1 MSTNSSTLQ
10 QQQPQQQRSH
20 AVDLNVSD
28 SPLKSTVSNES
39 TNNGAKPVR
48 GHKRQ
53 QASIG
58 LGIITTNLDMKDPSS
73 SHQQQQQQ
81 QEGSKNHDEQASTND
96 RTKTDAFFST
106 STLSVPRPP
115 PPLASSIS
123 ASSPRRSSDS
133 AHGPISAP
141 IAMNDN
147 EVLLEDD
154 DDMGSSRRMTFANR
168 LRHLV
173 AANKM
178 APPAPSPIP
187 NNYRQH
193 ASSSSPS
200 ASTTATTLDKAASSG
215 LQPTGH
221 RSYSSS
227 STSSSDDDEIM
238 PLPSPAP
245 GSASMHSRQHRLFP
259 KHPIV
264 SPPQLSPV
272 TPTSEDDK
280 PPEHVSDNTSATTT
294 NTTTTT
300 TTTAPSSSALEPPS
314 QSIPVIVTSP
324 SWTPGRPKNKL
335 PSLSEEPMLGD
346 LDDVV
351 STTNHKLAPP
361 TMNREYKFPS
371 PSPMQYTEEDIVG
384 KQIGDYKIRR
394 LIGVGAFSKVYL
406 ATRINDG
413 VEFAIKMINKDRIAS
428 DARIRSSI
436 EREVGVLKFIDHPSI
451 VHLEATME
459 TEQHLCI
466 VMEYAQGGELF
477 DFVQKMHQSRK
488 PVDEELIRRIFT
500 ELLHVVLW
508 LHEHNIVHR
517 DLKLENILIHMD
529 KDGHPRLKVT
539 DFGLARV
546 IDPTA
551 PILTTRCGS
560 EEYAAP
566 EIVQSMG
573 YDGRRT
579 DTWAVGIILYA
590 LLVGYLP
597 FMYNPARG
605 EKVSHLYYRIVSAE
619 YRWPSAD
626 WQQHPERTISTEAR
640 QVVERILK
648 RQPDKRINLAD
659 IETLP
664 WFTKPISD
672 SHASS

>member
-1 MSTNSSTLQ
+1 M
-10 QQQPQQQRSH
+10 
-20 AVDLNVSD
+20 
-28 SPLKSTVSNES
+28 SNES

-81 QEGSKNHDEQASTND
+81 QEGSKNHDEQAATND

-436 EREVGVLKFIDHPSI
+436 EREVGVLKVSRSHTHCRNRQWQELTNVHVFI
-451 VHLEATME
+451 V
-459 TEQHLCI
+459 
-466 VMEYAQGGELF
+466 Y
-477 DFVQKMHQSRK
+477 
-488 PVDEELIRRIFT
+488 
-500 ELLHVVLW
+500 
-508 LHEHNIVHR
+508 
-517 DLKLENILIHMD
+517 
-529 KDGHPRLKVT
+529 
-539 DFGLARV
+539 
-546 IDPTA
+546 
-551 PILTTRCGS
+551 
-560 EEYAAP
+560 
-566 EIVQSMG
+566 
-573 YDGRRT
+573 
-579 DTWAVGIILYA
+579 
-590 LLVGYLP
+590 
-597 FMYNPARG
+597 
-605 EKVSHLYYRIVSAE
+605 
-619 YRWPSAD
+619 
-626 WQQHPERTISTEAR
+626 
-640 QVVERILK
+640 
-648 RQPDKRINLAD
+648 
-659 IETLP
+659 
-664 WFTKPISD
+664 
-672 SHASS
+672 

>member
-1 MSTNSSTLQ
+1 MC
-10 QQQPQQQRSH
+10 
-20 AVDLNVSD
+20 
-28 SPLKSTVSNES
+28 NEP

-73 SHQQQQQQ
+73 SHPQQQQ
-81 QEGSKNHDEQASTND
+81 QEGSKNHDEQGATND

-133 AHGPISAP
+133 THGPISAP

-193 ASSSSPS
+193 ASTSSPS
-200 ASTTATTLDKAASSG
+200 ASTTTTSTSDKATSSG

-280 PPEHVSDNTSATTT
+280 PPEHVSDNTAATTATTT
-294 NTTTTT
+294 NTA
-300 TTTAPSSSALEPPS
+300 TTTAPPSSSLEPPS

-436 EREVGVLKFIDHPSI
+436 EREVGVLKVSMSHT
-451 VHLEATME
+451 HW
-459 TEQHLCI
+459 
-466 VMEYAQGGELF
+466 EL
-477 DFVQKMHQSRK
+477 
-488 PVDEELIRRIFT
+488 
-500 ELLHVVLW
+500 
-508 LHEHNIVHR
+508 
-517 DLKLENILIHMD
+517 
-529 KDGHPRLKVT
+529 
-539 DFGLARV
+539 
-546 IDPTA
+546 
-551 PILTTRCGS
+551 
-560 EEYAAP
+560 
-566 EIVQSMG
+566 
-573 YDGRRT
+573 
-579 DTWAVGIILYA
+579 
-590 LLVGYLP
+590 
-597 FMYNPARG
+597 
-605 EKVSHLYYRIVSAE
+605 
-619 YRWPSAD
+619 
-626 WQQHPERTISTEAR
+626 
-640 QVVERILK
+640 
-648 RQPDKRINLAD
+648 
-659 IETLP
+659 
-664 WFTKPISD
+664 
-672 SHASS
+672 

>member
-10 QQQPQQQRSH
+10 QQQRSH
-20 AVDLNVSD
+20 ADDLNVGD
-28 SPLKSTVSNES
+28 SPLKSTVSNEPNS
-39 TNNGAKPVR
+39 NGAKPVR

-58 LGIITTNLDMKDPSS
+58 LGIITTNLDQSS
-73 SHQQQQQQ
+73 SQQQQQ
-81 QEGSKNHDEQASTND
+81 GSKEHDEQVTNND

-123 ASSPRRSSDS
+123 ASSPRRSNDS
-133 AHGPISAP
+133 THGPISAP
-141 IAMNDN
+141 IVMNDH
-147 EVLLEDD
+147 EALLNNDD
-154 DDMGSSRRMTFANR
+154 DEMGSNRRMTFANR

-200 ASTTATTLDKAASSG
+200 TTAASMTTSSG

-227 STSSSDDDEIM
+227 SSSSSEDDEIM

-280 PPEHVSDNTSATTT
+280 PPEHASDNNTA
-294 NTTTTT
+294 TTTTT
-300 TTTAPSSSALEPPS
+300 TTTTSSSASLEPPA
-314 QSIPVIVTSP
+314 QSIPVIITSP

-351 STTNHKLAPP
+351 STSHHKLIPP

-406 ATRINDG
+406 ATRIHDG
-413 VEFAIKMINKDRIAS
+413 IEFAIKMVNKDRIAT

-488 PVDEELIRRIFT
+488 PVDEDLIRRIFT
-500 ELLHVVLW
+500 ELLHVVSW
-508 LHEHNIVHR
+508 MHEHNIVHR

-529 KDGHPRLKVT
+529 KNGHPRLKVT

-546 IDPTA
+546 IDPAA

-626 WQQHPERTISTEAR
+626 WQQHPERTISPEAR

-648 RQPDKRINLAD
+648 RQPDKRITLAD

-664 WFTKPISD
+664 WFTNAISD